1 MTTRKPKLIK
11 RHRSAATGEFVTKG
25 KADKSP
31 LDTLAETVAPRTIKG
46 SPSETLTM
54 IKPFPNIT
62 VAFNVWDRDLKNM
75 LRQMAQEGVIIGL
88 CCQPDGRYTIAVE
101 RV

>member
-1 MTTRKPKLIK
+1 MTTRKVKVIK

-31 LDTLAETVAPRTIKG
+31 LDTLAETVQP
-46 SPSETLTM
+46 L
-54 IKPFPNIT
+54 PNIT

-75 LRQMAQEGVIIGL
+75 LKQMAQEGVIIGL

-101 RV
+101 RA